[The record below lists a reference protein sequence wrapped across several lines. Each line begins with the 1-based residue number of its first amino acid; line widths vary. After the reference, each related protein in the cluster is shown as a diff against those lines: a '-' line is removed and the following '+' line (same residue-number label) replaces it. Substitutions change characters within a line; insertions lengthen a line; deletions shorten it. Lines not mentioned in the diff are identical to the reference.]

1 MSFSLFSLADSH
13 FILIFVPL
21 NKRNHMKLRRILLL
35 TLSLTALSYSQV
47 CAQSA
52 LDRIHVGL
60 KGTWHGTT
68 THYSNLGANIPDPQ
82 MLSNGNFGIFAEFE
96 TSESGFFSIRPELM
110 FLQRGTKIEDIPFSA
125 LSQADYLLKAKYTD
139 IRVPLILNFG
149 KRTGVRPY
157 IFIAPVLGIV
167 RGGTIEMSGLVTAQG
182 ESILRSMNVGKSNMA
197 SAYFAGDVGAG
208 IKFPIKVGSSAM
220 HLGIDLTYEHGF
232 TDTYSPQEKNGDVCC
247 GCALMPGYNISDVSG
262 TRKFSSFEVGAHL
275 SVPLSI
281 FKGGKKKKEPRP
293 VVKREEAV
301 KPAPAAKKSKSCY
314 SLEEIL
320 ALIDKG
326 ENVRGKTLCAID
338 QINFDTGKSTIKASS
353 RTYLNKLATLIIN
366 TGMKVEVKGHT
377 DSTGSDEVNMKLSK
391 ERAEAVY
398 NYLIQR
404 GVEKKKLSY
413 SYYGESRPI
422 ESNDTDYG
430 RRMNRRVEFE
440 FK

>member
-1 MSFSLFSLADSH
+1 MN
-13 FILIFVPL
+13 I
-21 NKRNHMKLRRILLL
+21 KRFLLL
-35 TLSLTALSYSQV
+35 ALGLTALVISQV
-47 CAQSA
+47 RAQNA

-60 KGTWHGTT
+60 KGTWHGTMA
-68 THYSNLGANIPDPQ
+68 HYSNLGSNIPDPK

-110 FLQRGTKIEDIPFSA
+110 FLQRGTKIEDIPFA
-125 LSQADYLLKAKYTD
+125 AAQQANYLLKAKYTD

-149 KRTGVRPY
+149 KRNGVRPY
-157 IFIAPVLGIV
+157 IFIAPVLGLV
-167 RGGTIEMSGLVTAQG
+167 RGGTIEVSGLTSGPFQSR
-182 ESILRSMNVGKSNMA
+182 SIDVGKSNMA

-208 IKFPIKVGSSAM
+208 LKFPIKVGNSAM

-232 TDTYSPQEKNGDVCC
+232 TDTYSPKEKNGEVCC
-247 GCALMPGYNISDVSG
+247 GCNPMPGFNISDVSG

-281 FKGGKKKKEPRP
+281 FKGGKRHKEPRLA
-293 VVKREEAV
+293 VKREEAV
-301 KPAPAAKKSKSCY
+301 KPVVVSKKRKSCY
-314 SLEEIL
+314 TLEEIL
-320 ALIDKG
+320 ELVDKG
-326 ENVRGKTLCAID
+326 ENVKGLTLCAID

-353 RTYLNKLATLIIN
+353 RAYLNKLATLIIN

-377 DSTGSDEVNMKLSK
+377 DSTGSEEVNLRLSK
-391 ERAEAVY
+391 QRAEAVY

-404 GVEKKKLSY
+404 GVVAKKLSY
-413 SYYGESRPI
+413 SYYGETQPI
-422 ESNDTDYG
+422 ESNDTDAG